1 MNNQI
6 IYISKK
12 ILNSI
17 KNFKFN
23 FETIFFI
30 FDKEMNVLYSKSN
43 FEEKDLSK
51 LIIKESVENNAFI
64 LSSLQNTTVKTKNQI
79 SGKDFIVISSPIH
92 EIKNKELQGY
102 VGIITT
108 DDSENFKMISE
119 MLAIQLSYEL
129 HVQSEKLVIEEIIKT
144 DTLSLITREQ
154 QQHAMELRIIKH
166 ITQGLK
172 DKEIADNLHISVS
185 TVRNYINKLFEELDI
200 TSRSQLIC
208 LYYENKLCDIL
219 HEVKKIKTDHIEEL

>member
-1 MNNQI
+1 MELKNQI

-12 ILNSI
+12 VLNSI

-23 FETIFFI
+23 FETSIFI
-30 FDKEMNVLYSKSN
+30 FDKELNVLYSKSN
-43 FEEKDLSK
+43 FENEDICKVV
-51 LIIKESVENNAFI
+51 IKESVENNAFV
-64 LSSLQNTTVKTKNQI
+64 LSTLQNTTVRTKNQI
-79 SGKDFIVISSPIH
+79 YGKDFSVISSPIH

-119 MLAIQLSYEL
+119 MLANQISYEL
-129 HVQSEKLVIEEIIKT
+129 HVHREKLLIENIIKT
-144 DTLSLITREQ
+144 DTSSLITREQ
-154 QQHAMELRIIKH
+154 QHKVELRIIKN

-185 TVRNYINKLFEELDI
+185 TVRNYVNKMFEELEI
-200 TSRSQLIC
+200 TSRSQLIS
-208 LYYENKLCDIL
+208 LYYENKLYDIL
-219 HEVKKIKTDHIEEL
+219 NQIKIKNRFL